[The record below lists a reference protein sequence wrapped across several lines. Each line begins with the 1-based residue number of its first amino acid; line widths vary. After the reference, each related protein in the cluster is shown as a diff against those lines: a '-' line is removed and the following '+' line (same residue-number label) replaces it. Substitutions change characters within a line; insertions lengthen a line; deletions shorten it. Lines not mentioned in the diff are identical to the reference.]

1 MTHSAAMDR
10 DASDRATIASNAAT
24 TSSFCSRRTFLVR
37 ASGVLSFFTAFPF
50 SRRFGTRAEA
60 QWTRSIPQQIAIHRS
75 AENNECTTGYL
86 SVDGR
91 MVCYTLELPDNANRR
106 NVSRIPAGSYRAHLR
121 YDHEDAWRVE
131 LENVR
136 GRTNV
141 EIHVGNWP
149 FDTEGCILVGAGV
162 DPQGCRLRDSERAY
176 EQLRTALYGD
186 SDPEDVAEVFDLTV
200 EISGP

>member
-1 MTHSAAMDR
+1 MTDPAAIDR
-10 DASDRATIASNAAT
+10 VASDRATMACISAI
-24 TSSFCSRRTFLVR
+24 TSSFCSRRAFLAR
-37 ASGVLSFFTAFPF
+37 ASGVLSLFAGFPV
-50 SRRFGTRAEA
+50 SRQFGTPAVA
-60 QWTRSIPQQIAIHRS
+60 QRTRSIPQQIAIHRS

-106 NVSRIPAGSYRAHLR
+106 NVSRIPGGSYRAHLR

-162 DPQGCRLRDSERAY
+162 DPQSCRLRDSERAY
-176 EQLRTALYGD
+176 AQLRTALYGN

-200 EISGP
+200 EITGL